1 LRHESA
7 TVGSASSAAPPGA
20 VRYAQIVRQWTHD
33 LTYFT
38 SSDTLSAD
46 ERTQL
51 LARGIGVVEG
61 TIDQLVIDDA
71 DQLRGAIAINADLV
85 DEGVRNAV
93 RDLDYGF
100 AGTAIPNPSGVSMTT
115 SPPRPSPTPNSTPGT
130 FGPRSSLMN
139 SATRTALDQPVSNT
153 RRTALIVGVLFLAGF
168 LTYGVGN
175 LIATGIVRSADRS
188 GSTALFVT
196 GIALMLLNSAFVI
209 GIGVLMFPILRP
221 HNKAIAVGYLGTR
234 IFEGVVLAIGVV
246 SLIVVTGSAAIHANS
261 VFYNVAEAGLGI
273 GSLFFCA
280 LLFRSG
286 LVPRFLAV
294 WGFLGYALFAAGSML
309 ELFGVEGAGLVAA
322 IPGGLFELTFGIWL
336 IARGFRRTAPA
347 VR

>member
-1 LRHESA
+1 
-7 TVGSASSAAPPGA
+7 
-20 VRYAQIVRQWTHD
+20 
-33 LTYFT
+33 
-38 SSDTLSAD
+38 
-46 ERTQL
+46 
-51 LARGIGVVEG
+51 
-61 TIDQLVIDDA
+61 
-71 DQLRGAIAINADLV
+71 
-85 DEGVRNAV
+85 
-93 RDLDYGF
+93 
-100 AGTAIPNPSGVSMTT
+100 MTT
-115 SPPRPSPTPNSTPGT
+115 SPPRQSPTPNSTPGAS
-130 FGPRSSLMN
+130 GPRSSLMN
-139 SATRTALDQPVSNT
+139 STTRTALDQPVSNT

-168 LTYGVGN
+168 LAYGVGN

-196 GIALMLLNSAFVI
+196 GAALMLLNSAFVI

-261 VFYNVAEAGLGI
+261 VFYNVAMAGLGI

-280 LLFRSG
+280 LLFRTG

-294 WGFLGYALFAAGSML
+294 WGFIGYACFAGGTLL
-309 ELFGVEGAGLVAA
+309 ELFGVAGAGLVGA

-347 VR
+347 VRSVPVREYVS

>member
-1 LRHESA
+1 
-7 TVGSASSAAPPGA
+7 
-20 VRYAQIVRQWTHD
+20 
-33 LTYFT
+33 
-38 SSDTLSAD
+38 
-46 ERTQL
+46 
-51 LARGIGVVEG
+51 
-61 TIDQLVIDDA
+61 
-71 DQLRGAIAINADLV
+71 
-85 DEGVRNAV
+85 
-93 RDLDYGF
+93 
-100 AGTAIPNPSGVSMTT
+100 MTT
-115 SPPRPSPTPNSTPGT
+115 SPPRQSPTTNSTPGAS
-130 FGPRSSLMN
+130 GPRRSLMN
-139 SATRTALDQPVSNT
+139 STTRTALDQPVSNT

-175 LIATGIVRSADRS
+175 LIATGIVGSADRS

-196 GIALMLLNSAFVI
+196 GAALMLLNSAFVI

-280 LLFRSG
+280 LLFRTG
-286 LVPRFLAV
+286 LVPRFLAA
-294 WGFLGYALFAAGSML
+294 WGFLGYACFAGGTLL
-309 ELFGVEGAGLVAA
+309 ELFGVAGAGLVAA

-347 VR
+347 VRSVPVREYVS